1 MAFSAKT
8 LDFLFENR
16 LQDSRDW
23 FLDHKDTY
31 QAVLLEPMKDLVRSL
46 TPVMLEIDAKV
57 TTEPRVD
64 KTICRLRRDTR
75 YSHDKSLYRDT
86 MWLIFKRGK
95 MHGTEVPGIYFEIT
109 CDGFNYGCGFYH
121 ASAAYMNT
129 MRRLILQGDPAFEK
143 GEESFFY
150 PKSFSIWR
158 GSGISAPII
167 RSARRRNGNGWSK
180 EELALWRKA
189 AILICCFLTGCHKS
203 WRKIFVC
210 WRPYLSFF
218 AAYLP
223 GGAAIRA

>member
-86 MWLIFKRGK
+86 MWPVSYT
-95 MHGTEVPGIYFEIT
+95 H
-109 CDGFNYGCGFYH
+109 
-121 ASAAYMNT
+121 
-129 MRRLILQGDPAFEK
+129 
-143 GEESFFY
+143 
-150 PKSFSIWR
+150 
-158 GSGISAPII
+158 
-167 RSARRRNGNGWSK
+167 
-180 EELALWRKA
+180 
-189 AILICCFLTGCHKS
+189 LT
-203 WRKIFVC
+203 
-210 WRPYLSFF
+210 
-218 AAYLP
+218 LP
-223 GGAAIRA
+223 TIA

>member
-75 YSHDKSLYRDT
+75 YSHDKSLCREFILRLPATD
-86 MWLIFKRGK
+86 LIMGAAS
-95 MHGTEVPGIYFEIT
+95 IT
-109 CDGFNYGCGFYH
+109 
-121 ASAAYMNT
+121 
-129 MRRLILQGDPAFEK
+129 L
-143 GEESFFY
+143 
-150 PKSFSIWR
+150 
-158 GSGISAPII
+158 
-167 RSARRRNGNGWSK
+167 RRR
-180 EELALWRKA
+180 
-189 AILICCFLTGCHKS
+189 I
-203 WRKIFVC
+203 
-210 WRPYLSFF
+210 
-218 AAYLP
+218 
-223 GGAAIRA
+223 